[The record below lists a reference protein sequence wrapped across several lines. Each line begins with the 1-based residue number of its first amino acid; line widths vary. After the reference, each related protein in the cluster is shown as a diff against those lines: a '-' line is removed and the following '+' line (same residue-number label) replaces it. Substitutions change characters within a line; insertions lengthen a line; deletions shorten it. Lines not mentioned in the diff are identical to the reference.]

1 MLSIASYKKDYV
13 ETVRGRI
20 GESLRAFEALREGVG
35 AEAVAEIEGP
45 YFANLV
51 LALDHYF
58 DHRAR
63 GQEGKDGN
71 ALNELRMMCNSL
83 MHGDGKLLGDSQ
95 IKLDAKKS
103 ALGIAVGEPIMI
115 GHAGFARLAEAVF
128 AEIQRRY
135 P

>member
-20 GESLRAFEALREGVG
+20 GGSLRAFEALREGVG
-35 AEAVAEIEGP
+35 AETAAVIEGP

-103 ALGIAVGEPIMI
+103 ALGIAVGEPIVI
-115 GHAGFARLAEAVF
+115 GHAAFARLAEAVF

>member
-1 MLSIASYKKDYV
+1 MLSIASYKQDYV
-13 ETVRGRI
+13 DTVRGRI
-20 GESLRAFEALREGVG
+20 GGSLEAFAALRESVG
-35 AEAVAEIEGP
+35 AEAVAGIEGP

-71 ALNELRMMCNSL
+71 ALNELRMLCNSL
-83 MHGDGKLLGDSQ
+83 MHGDGKLVGDSQ
-95 IKLDAKKS
+95 IKLDPKKS
-103 ALGIAVGEPIMI
+103 ALGIAVGEPIVI
-115 GHAGFARLAEAVF
+115 GHAGFVRLAAAVF
-128 AEIQRRY
+128 AEVEKRY